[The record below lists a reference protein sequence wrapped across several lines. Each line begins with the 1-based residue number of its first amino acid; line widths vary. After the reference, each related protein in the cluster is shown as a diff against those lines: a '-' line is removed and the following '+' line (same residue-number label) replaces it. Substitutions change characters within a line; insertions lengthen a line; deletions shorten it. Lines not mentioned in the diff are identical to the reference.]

1 MLVNVFDPVI
11 DVRIICC
18 FSCLNANRIKT
29 FRSVFLSNLGF
40 NSGQCFYPLDI
51 AGADPGCGG
60 GGGVLGGYSTPFRT
74 ATKTYNAWENK
85 RKCVGHKNLV
95 KPTSL
100 TNAAAIDRN
109 VVCQKFVVLHPRR
122 MMASSLLAD

>member
-1 MLVNVFDPVI
+1 MQV
-11 DVRIICC
+11 
-18 FSCLNANRIKT
+18 
-29 FRSVFLSNLGF
+29 G
-40 NSGQCFYPLDI
+40 G
-51 AGADPGCGG
+51 AGAGG
-60 GGGVLGGYSTPFRT
+60 LLGDYSTPFRT

-85 RKCVGHKNLV
+85 RKYVGHKNLV

-109 VVCQKFVVLHPRR
+109 VVCQKFVALHPRR